1 MRLLALRTRMT
12 LATALTIPAL
22 VAVWSMTV
30 PGFLSPS
37 TFAVIAGVVVGAAA
51 VTLIT
56 WRNAQPTENVAEL
69 LHTTEKGS

>member
-1 MRLLALRTRMT
+1 MT

-22 VAVWSMTV
+22 IAVWSMAV

-37 TFAVIAGVVVGAAA
+37 TFALVVGIILGAAA